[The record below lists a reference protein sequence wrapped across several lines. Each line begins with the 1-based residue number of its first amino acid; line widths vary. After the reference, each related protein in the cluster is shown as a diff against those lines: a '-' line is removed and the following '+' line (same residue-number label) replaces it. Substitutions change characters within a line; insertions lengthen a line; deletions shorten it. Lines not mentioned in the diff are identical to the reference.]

1 MFKVAIDVTKIKR
14 EREVAQGRELVVDPS
29 GVVLLSCLIKPNAPP
44 CESTEERFSSWEPTL
59 EIHPR
64 GLEQVD
70 ISVITNDNRKN
81 WPAWSDYYK
90 SEKRYL
96 SVIAQANRESGFTRE
111 FGEIKEEKQKCAFI
125 ANLIIGSKKCLR
137 RTG

>member
-1 MFKVAIDVTKIKR
+1 MFKVAIDVTKVTR
-14 EREVAQGRELVVDPS
+14 EREVSQGREIVVDPS
-29 GVVLLSCLIKPNAPP
+29 GVLLLSCLIKPNAPP

-70 ISVITNDNRKN
+70 ISVITNDNRMN

-96 SVIAQANRESGFTRE
+96 SVLARANRASGFTRE
-111 FGEIKEEKQKCAFI
+111 FGEIK
-125 ANLIIGSKKCLR
+125 
-137 RTG
+137 